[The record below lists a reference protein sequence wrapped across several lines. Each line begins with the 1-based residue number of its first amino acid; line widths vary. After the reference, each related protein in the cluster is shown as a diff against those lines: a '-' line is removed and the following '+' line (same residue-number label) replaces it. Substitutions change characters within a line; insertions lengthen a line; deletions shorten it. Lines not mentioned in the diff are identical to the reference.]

1 MKRSLIYRTLI
12 AVLGTASIQPLTFA
26 ESITDFD
33 NDPYAASIVEVDQH
47 EELHLKTQ
55 LSGYDYDVELDTDI
69 TKALHLYFAYNDS
82 GNGKVEGNTLTW
94 TQGNIGS
101 ASAATDVYVF
111 AAYSA
116 DTDVNNNTLNIVG
129 GAFYPQK
136 LSGNTEEGAGKI
148 AAAKSDSASMYGNKV
163 VVSGGYF
170 NTYMEIIGAYS
181 NDQSETGQVASGNS
195 VEVNGSNTAPQFH
208 SNGSV
213 APSLY
218 GAKLHTADVHNNR
231 VTVSSLNN
239 DSNFSNIVG
248 GHAASGSI
256 SGNGVEIT
264 GSAFKAEN
272 IYGGRIVF
280 DGEDFSEGHSYNA
293 TDNDVHIQNSE
304 IGFSVIAASGN
315 EAGNSNN
322 GTVYIADTTLKP
334 VSPDAYT
341 PAYIT
346 GGYSWNSSASTSGNT
361 VHLVDVTVE
370 GNSPLF
376 VYAAGEGWAAGDIRD
391 NTIILESKNYADQE
405 EKLSSVTFYGYEM
418 LWGEARNNSFVV
430 RKWNGKIGGIARFD
444 SITFDDFK
452 WVNNGTILDVQGE
465 ANISSTTLNI
475 NTTNIRFEDGEL
487 ENHFGE
493 QMTLIQGSQNHAI
506 SFNPIYDNGQ
516 QIAIPSTI
524 TEDSIGVIQ
533 NNRKDNSV
541 EFKLQGTA
549 PSQQLELVSNNRNM
563 SLFFVNHGAELILD
577 NLDATSRDYHW
588 GIRTF
593 ASIDGVQSNYS
604 TDGHIDVHG
613 FTAAAGWANSVM
625 VDGNPLLLNL
635 FVETGMGDY
644 TEEMSYLNIDRRFS
658 GNVKYY
664 GAGIS
669 TRIKNQAGWY
679 AEGSLRAGRT
689 ETEVSRGLVDGNGI
703 AHGYELSGHYFG
715 AHIGA
720 GRIIDV
726 GEQMKADLFM
736 KYFYTYLPSDSTDIF
751 ADEIK
756 NQFDFDSVDSSRVR
770 VGARLYF
777 PLQKAFWAYTG
788 LAYQYDFSPE
798 VHVDVNGEKITG
810 GATMRGSMGIGS
822 LGLRYKS
829 EDSPWVLDLK
839 VRGYVGQRE
848 GISGK
853 AQVEYRY

>member
-1 MKRSLIYRTLI
+1 MKRSLIYKTLI
-12 AVLGTASIQPLTFA
+12 AVLGTASIQPIYATTTF
-26 ESITDFD
+26 ENF
-33 NDPYAASIVEVDQH
+33 DPYSSSIEKVDQH
-47 EELHLKTQ
+47 KELHLKTQ
-55 LSGYDYDVELDTDI
+55 LSGYDYDVELDADI
-69 TKALHLYFAYNDS
+69 TDALHLYFAYNDS
-82 GNGKVEGNTLTW
+82 GNSKVEGNTLTW
-94 TQGNIGS
+94 TKGNIGS

-116 DTDVNNNTLNIVG
+116 DTDVNNNTLNIKG
-129 GAFYPQK
+129 GEFYPK
-136 LSGNTEEGAGKI
+136 ELSGNSGEGAGKI

-181 NDQSETGQVASGNS
+181 NDDSETGQVASGNS
-195 VEVNGSNTAPQFH
+195 VEINGSDTAPQFH

-218 GAKLHTADVHNNR
+218 GAKLHTADVYNNR

-239 DSNFSNIVG
+239 DSNFSNIIG
-248 GHAASGSI
+248 GYAASGSI
-256 SGNGVEIT
+256 SGNGVEIS

-280 DGEDFSEGHSYNA
+280 DGDDFSDGHSYNA
-293 TDNDVHIQNSE
+293 TDNYVHIQNSE
-304 IGFSVIAASGN
+304 IEFSVIAASGN
-315 EAGNSNN
+315 EAGKSNN

-334 VSPDAYT
+334 VSQDADT

-370 GNSPLF
+370 GKSPLF
-376 VYAAGEGWAAGDIRD
+376 IYAAGEGWAAGNIRD
-391 NTIILESKNYADQE
+391 NTIILESKDYDDQK

-418 LWGEARNNSFVV
+418 LSGEARNNSFVV

-625 VDGNPLLLNL
+625 VDGNSLLLNL
-635 FVETGMGDY
+635 FVETGLGDY

-751 ADEIK
+751 ADGIK